1 MFGKINANAP
11 VNLASDI
18 GLLTISGQV
27 GSITPVRQ
35 TSQLNMYQ
43 VFRKGIK
50 NVQYVWMQVGN
61 EKEHQ
66 KGQKEQGQ
74 EKEITT

>member
-1 MFGKINANAP
+1 
-11 VNLASDI
+11 
-18 GLLTISGQV
+18 
-27 GSITPVRQ
+27 
-35 TSQLNMYQ
+35 
-43 VFRKGIK
+43 
-50 NVQYVWMQVGN
+50 MQVGN